1 MSDKTPSKLQWKL
14 NLFIGLLLVLVLY
27 VGINGIAFKHY
38 YRKNVLIASSYTK
51 VGDQTINLLKGLT
64 DTLTI
69 TNYVS
74 SNTDPVTPLIAG
86 DLDGL
91 LDEYSY
97 YGGKGKGKVSV
108 RRIDPYTN
116 FEEAKKLAEEYKLT
130 TQENVLIIAY
140 KGQHRILNY
149 GDLANVDTSQMP
161 MGGAPRLESL
171 KAEDAISSAILS
183 LVQGRRT
190 KVYFLTGHGEYDPD
204 TTDRDNMG
212 YSILKSYLQRQ
223 NSDVA
228 KLNLVEMPKVPEDTD
243 LIVSA
248 CPKSKYNPYELTVL
262 QNYLQ
267 QGNNGKGGR
276 FVLMLDPGTET
287 GLENFAADYGVTFQ
301 NDMVM
306 AKFATLGQTKVV
318 PNAIVSIYPDH
329 PAVAWLKKGGISVN
343 LGPVRSIA
351 ISPDTEKSRT
361 AAITALAKT
370 ATLFWG
376 ETDYKNANT
385 DFDPTKDIPGPLN
398 IAVAIDTASIGGG
411 QVQLQGG
418 KMVLIGGGQFL
429 INQVI
434 GAEQVDFF
442 INITNWM
449 MEGGKPLGIAPKV
462 PKEFT
467 VAMDPNQMSTLIT
480 VLLLFP
486 LAGITVAVML
496 WFKRRS

>member
-1 MSDKTPSKLQWKL
+1 MSDKKQSKLQWKL
-14 NLFIGLLLVLVLY
+14 NLFIGLVLVLVLY
-27 VGINGIAFKHY
+27 IGVNGIAFKHY

-51 VGDQTINLLKGLT
+51 AGEQTVNLLKGLT
-64 DTLTI
+64 EPLTI
-69 TNYVS
+69 TNYVA
-74 SNTDPVTPLIAG
+74 SNSDPVTPLIAG
-86 DLDGL
+86 DLDNL
-91 LDEYSY
+91 LDEYAY
-97 YGGKGKGKVSV
+97 YGGKGKGKVTI
-108 RRIDPYTN
+108 RKIDPYVN

-130 TQENVLIIAY
+130 TQENVLIVNY

-149 GDLANVDTSQMP
+149 SDLANVDTSQMV

-171 KAEDAISSAILS
+171 KAEDAISSAIQS
-183 LVQGRRT
+183 LAQGKKT
-190 KVYFLTGHGEYDPD
+190 KVYFLAGHGEYDPD

-212 YSILKSYLQRQ
+212 YSILKSYLERQ
-223 NSDVA
+223 NSDVV
-228 KLNLVEMPKVPEDTD
+228 KLNLVEMPKVPEDAD
-243 LIVSA
+243 LIISA

-318 PNAIVSIYPDH
+318 PNAIVSIYPSH
-329 PAVAWLKKGGISVN
+329 PAVEWLKKSGMSVN
-343 LGPVRSIA
+343 LGPVRSLA
-351 ISPDTEKSRT
+351 IGGEADKAKT
-361 AAITALAKT
+361 AAITPLAKT

-376 ETDYKNANT
+376 ETDYKAPNI
-385 DFDPTKDIPGPLN
+385 DFDASKDIAGPLN
-398 IAVAIDTASIGGG
+398 VAVAIDTASIGGG
-411 QVQLQGG
+411 QVQLKGV
-418 KMVLIGGGQFL
+418 KIVLIGGGQFL

-434 GAEQVDFF
+434 GPEQIDFF

-467 VAMDPNQMSTLIT
+467 VTMDSKQMTTLTTI
-480 VLLLFP
+480 LLLFP
-486 LAGITVAVML
+486 VAGIMVAFMV

>member
-1 MSDKTPSKLQWKL
+1 MSDKTTSKLQWKL
-14 NLFIGLLLVLVLY
+14 NLFIGFLLILVLY
-27 VGINGIAFKHY
+27 VGVNGIAFKHY

-51 VGDQTINLLKGLT
+51 VGEQTINLLKGLT
-64 DTLTI
+64 DQLTI
-69 TNYVS
+69 VNYVS
-74 SNTDPVTPLIAG
+74 TNTDPVTPLIAG
-86 DLDGL
+86 DLDSL

-97 YGGKGKGKVSV
+97 YGGKGKGKVIV
-108 RRIDPYTN
+108 RRGDPYMN
-116 FEEAKKLAEEYKLT
+116 LEEAKKLAEDYKLT
-130 TQENVLIIAY
+130 TQENVLILSY

-149 GDLANVDTSQMP
+149 SDLANVDTSQMG

-171 KAEDAISSAILS
+171 KAEDAISSAILA
-183 LVQGRRT
+183 LVQGKKT
-190 KVYFLTGHGEYDPD
+190 KIYFLTGHGEYDPD
-204 TTDRDNMG
+204 TTDRDNLG
-212 YSILKSYLQRQ
+212 YSILKSYLERQ

-228 KLNLVEMPKVPEDTD
+228 KLNLVEMPKVPEDAD
-243 LIVSA
+243 LIISA
-248 CPKSKYNPYELTVL
+248 CPKGKYNPYELTVL

-267 QGNNGKGGR
+267 QGNGGKGGR
-276 FVLMLDPGTET
+276 FILMLDPGTDT
-287 GLENFAADYGVTFQ
+287 GLENFAGDYGVTFQ

-351 ISPDTEKSRT
+351 VSPTGDKFKA
-361 AAITALAKT
+361 AAITPLAQT
-370 ATLFWG
+370 PALFWG
-376 ETDYKNANT
+376 ETDYKNGNIE
-385 DFDPTKDIPGPLN
+385 FDPAKDIPGPLN

-411 QVQLQGG
+411 QVQLQGV

-434 GAEQVDFF
+434 GPEQVDFF
-442 INITNWM
+442 INIANWM

-467 VAMDPNQMSTLIT
+467 VTMDSRQMSTLIM

-486 LAGITVAVML
+486 LAGIIVAFMV